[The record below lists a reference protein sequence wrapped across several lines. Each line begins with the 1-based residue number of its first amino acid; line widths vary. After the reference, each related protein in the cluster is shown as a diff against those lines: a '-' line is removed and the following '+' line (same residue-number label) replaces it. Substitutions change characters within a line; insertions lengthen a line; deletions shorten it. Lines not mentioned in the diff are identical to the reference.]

1 MKLSKS
7 NTSKEEVM
15 GKKKAKAKKK
25 VSALD
30 KIKKELAKLEN
41 LHEKEEAIIEN
52 INDIIED
59 EEDDDS
65 GWL

>member
-1 MKLSKS
+1 M
-7 NTSKEEVM
+7 V
-15 GKKKAKAKKK
+15 KKKAKKK

-41 LHEKEEAIIEN
+41 LHEKENAIVEN

-59 EEDDDS
+59 EEDDGS

>member
-1 MKLSKS
+1 M
-7 NTSKEEVM
+7 V
-15 GKKKAKAKKK
+15 KKKAKAKKK

-59 EEDDDS
+59 EEDSASTGDS
-65 GWL
+65 SCHCA

>member
-1 MKLSKS
+1 MKPKA
-7 NTSKEEVM
+7 
-15 GKKKAKAKKK
+15 KKKAKKTPMEKIF
-25 VSALD
+25 D